1 MKEFSRIQVCID
13 LLSMLSQRRMCKLK
27 NILYESKINS
37 VFLKENLLY
46 LIQQGLVEKKPIEK
60 QRSVYSITPQGLS
73 ILDAFMELKTN
84 LILA

>member
-27 NILYESKINS
+27 NILYESKTNP

-73 ILDAFMELKTN
+73 ILDAFMEIKTN

>member
-13 LLSMLSQRRMCKLK
+13 LLSILSQRRMCKLR
-27 NILYESKINS
+27 NILYESKANPI
-37 VFLKENLLY
+37 FLKENLFY

-60 QRSVYSITPQGLS
+60 QRSLYRITPQGLS
-73 ILDAFMELKTN
+73 ILDAFIELKTN